1 MARDA
6 IVFVA
11 LFFTAAGVH
20 AANVVQNPG
29 FDGGT
34 AGWTH
39 LTGPDVVA
47 TYSAEDA
54 AGKPGSGSVQVT
66 NSDPSQAEQQGY
78 SQCVPVVAA
87 TKYLVGATAK
97 IPASQGVMGNAGF
110 SAYWMSG
117 ADCTGYLGGLSVET
131 DVTGVWWPASDTFT
145 AHAGSHAARVN
156 IKVLKSEI
164 GGSLTASID
173 NIVFEP
179 VLFADDFDSQDTSAW
194 SASVP

>member
-11 LFFTAAGVH
+11 LFVTAAGLQ

-34 AGWTH
+34 TGWAQI
-39 LTGPDVVA
+39 TGPDLVS

-66 NSDPSQAEQQGY
+66 NSDPQPAELQGY

-97 IPASQGVMGNAGF
+97 IPASQGVTGDAGF
-110 SAYWMSG
+110 SAYWMTG
-117 ADCTGYLGGLSVET
+117 ADCTGYLSGLSVET
-131 DVTGVWWPASDTFT
+131 DVTGVWWPASDVFT
-145 AHAGSHAARVN
+145 APAGSHGARVN
-156 IKVLKSEI
+156 IKVYKSQI
-164 GGSLTASID
+164 GGSLTAYID

-179 VLFADDFDSQDTSAW
+179 VLFADDFDSLDTSAW